1 MAIFT
6 SQLYNNGGL
15 PRSGV
20 EEGAISSITAKIT
33 IPNGTAL
40 VSGDVLKFVRL
51 AKNVQIVRAYLRN
64 DDLDTNGTPTLSTT
78 GLGIQRTTVDAR
90 KAFDAVTNP
99 YLSDSIGTAV
109 PDAYLSAG
117 NTDTALRAA
126 SVTHINPTALASTGS
141 ADVAIVL
148 DANAATNP
156 ASDRDIELTIE
167 FVAPTRVEG
176 EFSGANVY
184 DYRDSS
190 SGV

>member
-1 MAIFT
+1 MAIYT

-15 PRSGV
+15 PVSGV

-40 VSGDVLKFVRL
+40 LNGDVLKFVRL
-51 AKNVQIVRAYLRN
+51 APNVQIVRAYLRN
-64 DDLDTNGTPTLSTT
+64 DDLDGNASPTLSTT
-78 GLGIQRTTVDAR
+78 GLGIQRATVDPR
-90 KAFDAVTNP
+90 KAFNSTTNP
-99 YLSDSIGTAV
+99 YLSNSIGSAV
-109 PDAYLSAG
+109 ANAYLSDSSL
-117 NTDTALRAA
+117 DTALRSA
-126 SVTHINPTALASTGS
+126 SVTHINPTSVAQTGTG
-141 ADVAIVL
+141 DVAIVL

-184 DYRDSS
+184 DYRDNS
-190 SGV
+190 SGI

>member
-40 VSGDVLKFVRL
+40 TSGDVLKFVRL
-51 AKNVQIVRAYLRN
+51 AKNVQVVRMYLRN
-64 DDLDTNGTPTLSTT
+64 DDLDTGGTGLSTT
-78 GLGIQRTTVDAR
+78 GLGYERTTVDPR
-90 KAFDAVTNP
+90 KAYNATTNP
-99 YLSDSIGTAV
+99 YLSDSVGSAAPT
-109 PDAYLSAG
+109 AYLAAATL
-117 NTDTALRAA
+117 NTALQSA
-126 SVTHINPTALASTGS
+126 SVTHINPTSVAATGS
-141 ADVAIVL
+141 VDIAVILNGSAT
-148 DANAATNP
+148 TNP
-156 ASDRDIELTIE
+156 AADREIELTVE

-184 DYRDSS
+184 DYRDNS
-190 SGV
+190 SGI